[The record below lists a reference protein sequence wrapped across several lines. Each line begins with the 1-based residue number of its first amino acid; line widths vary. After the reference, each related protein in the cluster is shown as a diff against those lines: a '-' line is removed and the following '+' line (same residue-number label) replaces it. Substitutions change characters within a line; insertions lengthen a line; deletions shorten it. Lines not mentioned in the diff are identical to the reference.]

1 MWYEQSAQ
9 MMEGKGGVMEGKGRG
24 VLWAAPVAGPGVSA
38 KAVRALQRCS
48 RSWGVVI
55 SFRTRPS
62 WQRSDTSGYCR
73 YTVGVRHSRSV
84 SPHWGPKGP
93 SFEWLVAGGVF

>member
-24 VLWAAPVAGPGVSA
+24 VLWAAPVAGPGVSM

-48 RSWGVVI
+48 RSWAVVI
-55 SFRTRPS
+55 CFRTRPS
-62 WQRSDTSGYCR
+62 WQGQTHRGTA
-73 YTVGVRHSRSV
+73 GVRHSRSV